1 MSTLQEERSAET
13 RQRLM
18 DATVECLFERGYAGT
33 TTTEIATRAGVSRG
47 AQLHHFPKKDELVV
61 SALEHVFNLRLSQ
74 MRNTV
79 AQRSTG
85 DRETRLIAMVDALWP
100 IFKGPTFYAWLELV
114 VASRTDPALNEAVR
128 DASERFGEG
137 LLEGFAWVLDWP
149 ANRHD
154 DLHQVIGLVFGQLE
168 SLALERILFAADEAD
183 PPEFARA
190 IAMLKKLCRTIL
202 MGLGLAE
209 SQAHAEVL
217 AADRDIAEPSLKE
230 TIR

>member
-61 SALEHVFNLRLSQ
+61 SALEHVFNLRLNQ
-74 MRNTV
+74 MRKTV
-79 AQRSTG
+79 AQRPTG
-85 DRETRLIAMVDALWP
+85 SRETRLIAMVDALWP

-128 DASERFGEG
+128 EASERFAEG
-137 LLEGFAWVLDWP
+137 LLEGFAWMLEWP
-149 ANRHD
+149 PNRHD

-168 SLALERILFAADEAD
+168 SMALERILFAAEEAD

-190 IAMLKKLCRTIL
+190 IAMLKKLCVTTL
-202 MGLGLAE
+202 LGMGLAE
-209 SQAHAEVL
+209 AEVRVDEHEIDQHDAKE
-217 AADRDIAEPSLKE
+217 AAR
-230 TIR
+230 